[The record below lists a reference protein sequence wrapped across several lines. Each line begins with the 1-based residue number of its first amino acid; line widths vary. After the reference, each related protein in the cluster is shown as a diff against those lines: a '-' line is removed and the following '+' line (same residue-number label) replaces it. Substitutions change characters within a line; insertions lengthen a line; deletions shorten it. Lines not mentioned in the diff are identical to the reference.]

1 MRFNH
6 KPFIN
11 YEISKAITT
20 RSRLRHRFLKSRSEK
35 NRKLICKRR
44 NKCVSLLRKSKKD
57 YFGNVSQKN
66 ITENKCFWKTV
77 KPFLSKKISS
87 SGKNK
92 SHRRR
97 KQLFINKLL
106 RSCRR
111 TE

>member
-35 NRKLICKRR
+35 NRKLICKRQ

>member
-57 YFGNVSQKN
+57 YFGNVIQKTLQRTN
-66 ITENKCFWKTV
+66 V
-77 KPFLSKKISS
+77 
-87 SGKNK
+87 SGKPSNPFCQK
-92 SHRRR
+92 KFHLPER
-97 KQLFINKLL
+97 INLVEEENNSLL
-106 RSCRR
+106 TNC
-111 TE
+111 

>member
-77 KPFLSKKISS
+77 KPFCQKKFHLPERISLIEEENNS
-87 SGKNK
+87 
-92 SHRRR
+92 
-97 KQLFINKLL
+97 LL
-106 RSCRR
+106 TNC
-111 TE
+111 